1 MSRTMNPFNK
11 TLALL
16 AFAIA
21 ATGATTATA
30 AVTLDQAHLAY
41 YEGQFG
47 RSLQMY
53 EALAAAGNAEAAE
66 RAGFMLLQGGAHYGP
81 QVPRDPVRA
90 TTLLA
95 QAAHAGRTGASFLLN
110 LIDLSN

>member
-1 MSRTMNPFNK
+1 MNHTMNHFRK

-16 AFAIA
+16 ALASACAVSATPIA
-21 ATGATTATA
+21 
-30 AVTLDQAHLAY
+30 TLDEAHQVY
-41 YEGQFG
+41 FQGQFS

-53 EALAAAGNAEAAE
+53 EQLAAAGNAEAAE
-66 RAGFMLLQGGAHYGP
+66 RAGFMLFHGGVYYGA
-81 QVPRDPVRA
+81 QVSRNPARA
-90 TTLLA
+90 AVLLA

>member
-1 MSRTMNPFNK
+1 MNPFKK
-11 TLALL
+11 TWAVLAL
-16 AFAIA
+16 A
-21 ATGATTATA
+21 AAGAATA
-30 AVTLDQAHLAY
+30 APTLDQAHLAY
-41 YEGQFG
+41 YEGQFA

-66 RAGFMLLQGGAHYGP
+66 RAGFMLLQGGAQYGA
-81 QVPRDPVRA
+81 QVPRDPARA
-90 TTLLA
+90 TMLLA

>member
-1 MSRTMNPFNK
+1 MNPFKK
-11 TLALL
+11 TLTVLAL
-16 AFAIA
+16 A
-21 ATGATTATA
+21 AAGAA
-30 AVTLDQAHLAY
+30 AAAPTIDQAHLAY

-53 EALAAAGNAEAAE
+53 EELAAAGNAEAAE
-66 RAGFMLLQGGAHYGP
+66 RAGFMLLQGSTHYGA

-95 QAAHAGRTGASFLLN
+95 QAAHAGRTGAGFLLN